1 VTGDMQQQLIR
12 DLVLESMESLD
23 QFERDLLALED
34 NRADSD
40 TLNRIFRLI
49 HSLKGTSGCLALHKV
64 EQLAHAGENVLS
76 LLREGKLGSSK
87 QLISKLLSFSDG
99 LRKILAE
106 VGETGSEGAA
116 DHSHLVADLVALEQ
130 SASRGGVVQTTAG
143 SFGLFSDEEPPRG
156 AAPQAQASEG
166 SAVSDSAIRVDV
178 EQLDRIMDL
187 VGELVLARNQIVRFA
202 GNTQDAELLKPTQ
215 RLNLIT
221 SKLQENIMKTRMQ
234 PIGNVWAKYPRLVR
248 DLSLELGK
256 QVSLSMEGAETE
268 LDRTI
273 LESIK
278 DPLTHLVRNAIDHGL
293 ETPAERVARGKPPE
307 GQLKL
312 RALHEGG
319 QVIIQVSDDGQ
330 GIDRDKVL
338 RKAVQRSLIG
348 AEEAARMTDREV
360 FALLFQPGFS
370 TSEQVTN
377 VSGRGVGMDVVK
389 RNIERVGGAVDVQS
403 KPGVSTNIRIKIPLT
418 LAIVP
423 ALMVRC
429 SGNRYAIPQAS
440 LVELVR
446 IGEDQVSSL
455 IEYVEDCPVYRLRGH
470 LLPLVNLRAQLKL
483 PERGQDSGSVFLLVL
498 QAEGRQFGLV
508 VDEILDTE
516 EIVVKPLGKELKSLT
531 VYAGA
536 TIMGDG
542 RVALILDVMG
552 IARRV
557 GLLNEHSS
565 GLAFQQAA
573 RAAAASASRQSL
585 LLVGVGSGKQAA
597 IPLASVARL
606 EEFAFEALERA
617 GNSDVVQY
625 RGAIMPLVDVVKA
638 LGSSAGDAG
647 AASSRRVVVYA
658 LEGRN
663 YGLVVENIVDI
674 LECEV
679 KLHRT
684 ANQPGILGSAVVE
697 KRVTDFLDV
706 AAIVASSGVA
716 EFEAAEFHSEALEK
730 ELG

>member
-1 VTGDMQQQLIR
+1 MQQQLIR
-12 DLVLESMESLD
+12 DLVLESTEALD
-23 QFERDLLALED
+23 QFERDLLALE
-34 NRADSD
+34 NNSSDSD

-49 HSLKGTSGCLALHKV
+49 HSIKGTSGCLALHNL

-76 LLREGKLGSSK
+76 LLREGKLRAGK
-87 QLISKLLSFSDG
+87 ELVSKLLAFSDG
-99 LRKILAE
+99 LRRTLAE
-106 VGETGSEGAA
+106 IGETGSEGAT
-116 DHSHLVADLVALEQ
+116 DHSLLVADLQALERSSSQ
-130 SASRGGVVQTTAG
+130 AAVVTVAAG
-143 SFGLFSDEEPPRG
+143 SFGLFSDEDAP
-156 AAPQAQASEG
+156 AAPAAQAADG
-166 SAVSDSAIRVDV
+166 SSIADTAIRVDV

-234 PIGNVWAKYPRLVR
+234 PIGNVWAKFPRLVR

-256 QVSLSMEGAETE
+256 QVALGMDGAETE

-293 ETPAERVARGKPPE
+293 ETPEVRRARGKPAE
-307 GQLKL
+307 GQLRL

-319 QVIIQVSDDGQ
+319 QVIIQVSDDGS
-330 GIDRDKVL
+330 GIDRERVL
-338 RKAVQRSLIG
+338 RKAVQRNLIG
-348 AEEAARMTDREV
+348 PDDAARLSDREV
-360 FALLFQPGFS
+360 FALLFLPGFS
-370 TSEQVTN
+370 TADQVTN

-389 RNIERVGGAVDVQS
+389 RNVDRVGGAVDVQS
-403 KPGVSTNIRIKIPLT
+403 EAGRSTNIRIKIPLT

-429 SGNRYAIPQAS
+429 AGNRYAIPQAS

-446 IGEDQVSSL
+446 IGEDQAATL
-455 IEYVEDCPVYRLRGH
+455 IEHVEDCPVYRLRGH
-470 LLPLVNLRAQLKL
+470 LLPLVYLRAQLKL
-483 PERGQDSGSVFLLVL
+483 ADQNQEGGSVFLLVL

-516 EIVVKPLGKELKSLT
+516 EIVVKPLGKELKGLT
-531 VYAGA
+531 IYAGA

-552 IARRV
+552 IARRA
-557 GLLNEHSS
+557 GLLNEHS
-565 GLAFQQAA
+565 GGVAFQSEARNAQAA
-573 RAAAASASRQSL
+573 SGRQSL
-585 LLVGVGSGKQAA
+585 LLVGVGAGKQAA

-606 EEFAFEALERA
+606 EEFRPESVERA
-617 GNSDVVQY
+617 GNSQVVQY
-625 RGAIMPLVDVVKA
+625 RGEIMPLVDVVQA
-638 LGSSAGDAG
+638 LGGCLTADAD
-647 AASSRRVVVYA
+647 AARQVVVYS
-658 LEGRN
+658 LGGRS
-663 YGLVVENIVDI
+663 YGLVVEHIVDI
-674 LECEV
+674 LESDV

-684 ANQPGILGSAVVE
+684 SNQPGILGSAVVQ

-706 AAIVASSGVA
+706 AALVAASGVA
-716 EFEAAEFHSEALEK
+716 EFEAAAPEEAGALEK
-730 ELG
+730 EIA

>member
-1 VTGDMQQQLIR
+1 MQQQLIR
-12 DLVLESMESLD
+12 DLVLESTEALD
-23 QFERDLLALED
+23 QFERDLLALE
-34 NRADSD
+34 NNSSDSD

-49 HSLKGTSGCLALHKV
+49 HSLKGTSGCLALHKL

-76 LLREGKLGSSK
+76 LLREGKLRTGK
-87 QLISKLLSFSDG
+87 ELVSKLLSFSDG
-99 LRKILAE
+99 LRRTLGEI
-106 VGETGSEGAA
+106 GETGSEGAT
-116 DHSHLVADLVALEQ
+116 DHSALVADLVALER
-130 SASRGGVVQTTAG
+130 SASEATVLAVAAG
-143 SFGLFSDEEPPRG
+143 SFGLFSDDDAP
-156 AAPQAQASEG
+156 AAPVAQAADG
-166 SAVSDSAIRVDV
+166 SSIADTAIRVDV

-202 GNTQDAELLKPTQ
+202 GNTQDAELMKPTQ

-234 PIGNVWAKYPRLVR
+234 PIGNVWAKFPRLVR
-248 DLSLELGK
+248 DIGLELGK
-256 QVSLSMEGAETE
+256 QVALSMEGAETE
-268 LDRTI
+268 LERTL

-293 ETPAERVARGKPPE
+293 ETPAVRQAAGKSAE

-319 QVIIQVSDDGQ
+319 QVIIQVSDDGS
-330 GIDRDKVL
+330 GIDREKVL
-338 RKAVQRSLIG
+338 RKAVQKSLIG
-348 AEEAARMTDREV
+348 SDDAARLSDREV
-360 FALLFQPGFS
+360 FALLFLPGFS
-370 TSEQVTN
+370 TSDQVTN
-377 VSGRGVGMDVVK
+377 LSGRGVGMDVVK

-403 KPGVSTNIRIKIPLT
+403 VPGRSTNIRIKIPLT

-429 SGNRYAIPQAS
+429 GGNRYAIPQAS

-446 IGEDQVSSL
+446 IGEDQAATL
-455 IEYVEDCPVYRLRGH
+455 IEYVEECPVYRLRGH
-470 LLPLVNLRAQLKL
+470 LLPLVYLRAQFKL
-483 PERGQDSGSVFLLVL
+483 ADQNQEGGSVFLLVL

-516 EIVVKPLGKELKSLT
+516 EIVVKPLGRELKGLT

-557 GLLNEHSS
+557 GLLNEHSA
-565 GLAFQQAA
+565 GVAFQSELKTAQ
-573 RAAAASASRQSL
+573 AASARQSL
-585 LLVGVGSGKQAA
+585 LLVGVGAGKMAA

-606 EEFAFEALERA
+606 EEFSRDKLERA
-617 GNSDVVQY
+617 GNSQVVQY
-625 RGAIMPLVDVVKA
+625 RGEIMPLVDVVRA
-638 LGSSAGDAG
+638 LGGSVNEDAD
-647 AASSRRVVVYA
+647 ASRQVVVYS
-658 LEGRN
+658 LRGRS
-663 YGLVVENIVDI
+663 YGLVVERIVDI

-684 ANQPGILGSAVVE
+684 SNQPGILGSAVVQ
-697 KRVTDFLDV
+697 KHVTDFLDV
-706 AAIVASSGVA
+706 ASLVASSGVA
-716 EFEAAEFHSEALEK
+716 EFEAHPLEQAGVLEK
-730 ELG
+730 EIA

>member
-1 VTGDMQQQLIR
+1 MTGDMQQQLIR
-12 DLVLESMESLD
+12 DLVLESAEALD
-23 QFERDLLALED
+23 QFERDLLALE
-34 NRADSD
+34 NKQSDSD

-49 HSLKGTSGCLALHKV
+49 HSLKGTSGCLALHQL
-64 EQLAHAGENVLS
+64 ERLAHAGEDVLS
-76 LLREGKLGSSK
+76 LLREGKLAPQK
-87 QLISKLLSFSDG
+87 ELVTKLLRFSDG
-99 LRKILAE
+99 LRKTLAE
-106 VGETGSEGAA
+106 ISETGTEGGT
-116 DHSHLVADLVALEQ
+116 DHSVLIAELEMLER
-130 SASRGGVVQTTAG
+130 SASDAAVVTSTAG
-143 SFGLFSDEEPPRG
+143 SFGLFSDENGP
-156 AAPQAQASEG
+156 APSQAQPADG
-166 SAVSDSAIRVDV
+166 SAVTDSAIRVDV

-202 GNTQDAELLKPTQ
+202 GQTQDAELIKPTQ

-234 PIGNVWAKYPRLVR
+234 PIGNVWAKFPRLVR

-256 QVSLSMEGAETE
+256 HVALSMEGAETE

-293 ETPAERVARGKPPE
+293 ETPEIRQAAGKLPE

-319 QVIIQVSDDGQ
+319 QVIIQVSDDGA
-330 GIDRDKVL
+330 GIDREKVL
-338 RKAVQRSLIG
+338 RKAVQRNLIG
-348 AEEAARMTDREV
+348 SEEAAHLSDREV
-360 FALLFQPGFS
+360 YALLFQPGFS

-377 VSGRGVGMDVVK
+377 LSGRGVGMDVVK
-389 RNIERVGGAVDVQS
+389 RNVERVGGAVDIQS
-403 KPGVSTNIRIKIPLT
+403 VPGRSTNIRIKIPLT

-429 SGNRYAIPQAS
+429 GGNRYAIPQAS

-446 IGEDQVSSL
+446 IGEDQAATLV
-455 IEYVEDCPVYRLRGH
+455 EYVEECPVYRLRGQ
-470 LLPLVNLRAQLKL
+470 LLPLVYLREQLKL
-483 PERGQDSGSVFLLVL
+483 ADQNQEGGSVFLLVL

-536 TIMGDG
+536 TILGDG

-557 GLLNEHSS
+557 GLSNEHSS
-565 GLAFQQAA
+565 GVAFQQES
-573 RAAAASASRQSL
+573 RAAQAASARQSL
-585 LLVGVGSGKQAA
+585 LLVGVGNGKQAA

-606 EEFAFEALERA
+606 EEFGLDHLERA
-617 GNSDVVQY
+617 GNSQVVQY
-625 RGAIMPLVDVVKA
+625 RGEIMPLVDVVQA
-638 LGSSAGDAG
+638 LGGESENGVGAG
-647 AASSRRVVVYA
+647 SKRVVVYA
-658 LEGRN
+658 LDGRN
-663 YGLVVENIVDI
+663 YGLVVERIVDI
-674 LECEV
+674 LECDV

-684 ANQPGILGSAVVE
+684 ANQPGILGSAVVQ
-697 KRVTDFLDV
+697 KRVTDFLDI
-706 AAIVASSGVA
+706 AAIVSSSGVA
-716 EFEAAEFHSEALEK
+716 EFETELAK
-730 ELG
+730 EIA